1 MDDRVKVRL
10 AWISLYKELGNAG
23 EVCKQYGISRLTL
36 RKWFRR
42 YEAEGEKGLIAIS
55 SRPINSPLRKR
66 KDTDEQLILQLR
78 RERKL
83 GARRLQNEL
92 KRLYSISFSTATIH
106 KILKK
111 HKVAPLKIKRYYRKQ
126 CKRYN
131 RKIPGERLQ
140 MDVCKIRYKLYRY
153 TAIDDCT
160 RYKVIALYTRRTA
173 INTLNFLDQVIER
186 MPFYPQAMQT
196 DRGQEFFAYTVQER
210 LRELKIRFR
219 PIKPFSPYL
228 NGKVERTQ
236 RTDLDEFYS
245 SISLDDPELAT
256 KLKSW
261 EEYYNTQRSHSSLG
275 GKTPWEKY
283 QELKDKVPALKEIQ
297 EQYDSKDEPCAI
309 QNYKYDRQIKLIYE
323 FKKKEKN

>member
-1 MDDRVKVRL
+1 
-10 AWISLYKELGNAG
+10 
-23 EVCKQYGISRLTL
+23 
-36 RKWFRR
+36 
-42 YEAEGEKGLIAIS
+42 
-55 SRPINSPLRKR
+55 
-66 KDTDEQLILQLR
+66 
-78 RERKL
+78 
-83 GARRLQNEL
+83 
-92 KRLYSISFSTATIH
+92 
-106 KILKK
+106 
-111 HKVAPLKIKRYYRKQ
+111 
-126 CKRYN
+126 
-131 RKIPGERLQ
+131 
-140 MDVCKIRYKLYRY
+140 
-153 TAIDDCT
+153 
-160 RYKVIALYTRRTA
+160 
-173 INTLNFLDQVIER
+173 
-186 MPFYPQAMQT
+186 MQT

-245 SISLDDPELAT
+245 SVSLDDPELAT

-261 EEYYNTQRSHSSLG
+261 EGYYNTQRSHSSLG

-323 FKKKEKN
+323 FKKKEKNSNLI